1 MFRCLERSLQIVFE
15 LESPPSAK
23 GYAKVSNISRAT
35 SMLKPLVLKHVQY
48 TGLSQKVYM
57 ALCRGQLPRVAL
69 CRRHGRSAMGVALTA
84 LSRVTSSS
92 VRGAG
97 HVVTGFYILV
107 RATVTVRSRWSR
119 GCLEVA

>member
-35 SMLKPLVLKHVQY
+35 SMLKPLVETRPIHRAVSKSLYGSVSRPAASSRPVSKAW
-48 TGLSQKVYM
+48 SE
-57 ALCRGQLPRVAL
+57 
-69 CRRHGRSAMGVALTA
+69 RHGRGPDGPVP
-84 LSRVTSSS
+84 RDVSS

>member
-57 ALCRGQLPRVAL
+57 YMALCRGQLPRVAL

-84 LSRVTSSS
+84 LSRVTSAACG
-92 VRGAG
+92 VPG
-97 HVVTGFYILV
+97 TWLLV
-107 RATVTVRSRWSR
+107 FTF
-119 GCLEVA
+119 